1 MGLYRK
7 VYIFFIGC
15 HVSVLLAE
23 EWKEIAKDAELQ
35 EKLKEFNGTEVTI
48 VFKGV
53 EVYEKYDRKKGWMTL
68 VALGVES
75 EDILNVRK
83 NLGLNRKPDKLHL
96 HCTMLEKLIIDDE

>member
-1 MGLYRK
+1 M
-7 VYIFFIGC
+7 
-15 HVSVLLAE
+15 SVLLAE